1 MFQME
6 RSLYGGRG
14 MVTVTRASV
23 SKDISYARVYVSV
36 FGVPD
41 KAAVMALL
49 ESNSREI
56 RFRLG
61 QRVRQQLRI
70 IPELTFVLDETLDYI
85 ENIDKLLKQ
94 CRSPS
99 LLRKGTS
106 GPKNPTSLSSSFP
119 GSRWPAFWSV
129 RRHSLSC
136 SQSLTACSPIS
147 AAVSMPFMLMWRLL
161 RPKGRLS
168 PLQRNSWLRFVA
180 WKVWNIFPRYAATWL
195 CSPMM
200 TVSL

>member
-6 RSLYGGRG
+6 RALYGGRG

-61 QRVRQQLRI
+61 QRVRQQL
-70 IPELTFVLDETLDYI
+70 
-85 ENIDKLLKQ
+85 
-94 CRSPS
+94 
-99 LLRKGTS
+99 G
-106 GPKNPTSLSSSFP
+106 
-119 GSRWPAFWSV
+119 
-129 RRHSLSC
+129 
-136 SQSLTACSPIS
+136 
-147 AAVSMPFMLMWRLL
+147 
-161 RPKGRLS
+161 
-168 PLQRNSWLRFVA
+168 
-180 WKVWNIFPRYAATWL
+180 
-195 CSPMM
+195 
-200 TVSL
+200 

>member
-1 MFQME
+1 METTRQQKIARLVQKEMADMFQVE
-6 RSLYGGRG
+6 RALYGGRG

-41 KAAVMALL
+41 KASVMALL

-94 CRSPS
+94 
-99 LLRKGTS
+99 
-106 GPKNPTSLSSSFP
+106 
-119 GSRWPAFWSV
+119 
-129 RRHSLSC
+129 
-136 SQSLTACSPIS
+136 
-147 AAVSMPFMLMWRLL
+147 
-161 RPKGRLS
+161 
-168 PLQRNSWLRFVA
+168 
-180 WKVWNIFPRYAATWL
+180 
-195 CSPMM
+195 
-200 TVSL
+200 

>member
-1 MFQME
+1 METTRQQKIARLVQKEMADMFQGD
-6 RSLYGGRG
+6 RALYGGHG

-23 SKDISYARVYVSV
+23 SKDFSYARVYVSV

-94 CRSPS
+94 
-99 LLRKGTS
+99 
-106 GPKNPTSLSSSFP
+106 
-119 GSRWPAFWSV
+119 
-129 RRHSLSC
+129 
-136 SQSLTACSPIS
+136 
-147 AAVSMPFMLMWRLL
+147 
-161 RPKGRLS
+161 
-168 PLQRNSWLRFVA
+168 
-180 WKVWNIFPRYAATWL
+180 
-195 CSPMM
+195 
-200 TVSL
+200 